1 MSIINSDNEMK
12 YVILFFLVISIT
24 NATPEFSVWSGNK
37 CSTCH
42 FAEQGGGARN
52 NFGWNFAR
60 DASFFKVQELS
71 FLEPLSTNVLF
82 DTLIT
87 YGMDF
92 RMQTIRSHKT
102 ENAVRRFFPMQASA
116 YLNIRPIENITI
128 DAQYN
133 FGPKIFQGQQMWSA
147 SAILKVNEDL
157 PYVRIG
163 YFPPAMG
170 LKDCDMTDLDRRTAH
185 LDGSES
191 LFAPDYAELGA
202 ELEYSSLEWLTAQ
215 FGIFDAS
222 SLREVTA
229 LGDLKNAKSV
239 VSRLVFYPGFMKNMF
254 SDFFIGASNLTNLHS
269 VDYTEYKDGVKDTL
283 SKDIYFM
290 YNTVFVGFAPVEDW
304 LIQFKYTFSEKKE
317 SRKSYSYIGVLSYIP
332 TPGIMINLK
341 GQYGSSELYYNT
353 TKKEYLLSTD
363 ITQLTLNAKVFLTPF
378 LELIPEYRYMKT
390 KEYKSTRWAFQIHL
404 YY

>member
-1 MSIINSDNEMK
+1 MKCGMK
-12 YVILFFLVISIT
+12 YIVFFFMLISIAS
-24 NATPEFSVWSGNK
+24 ATPEFSIWSGNK

-42 FAEQGGGARN
+42 YAEQGGGARN

-60 DASFFKVQELS
+60 DASYFKVQELS

-147 SAILKVNEDL
+147 SAILKLNEDL
-157 PYVRIG
+157 PYLRIG
-163 YFPPAMG
+163 FFQPSMG
-170 LKDCDMTDLDRRTAH
+170 LKDCDMTDMDRRTAN
-185 LDGSES
+185 LDGTES
-191 LFAPDYAELGA
+191 LIAPDYAEIGA
-202 ELEYSSLEWLTAQ
+202 EINYSSLEWLTAQ

-229 LGDLKNAKSV
+229 LGDLANSKSI
-239 VSRLVFYPGFMKNMF
+239 VSRLVFYPGFMKNIF
-254 SDFFIGASNLTNLHS
+254 PDFFIGASNLYNHHTA
-269 VDYTEYKDGVKDTL
+269 VKDEEEL
-283 SKDIYFM
+283 NYDYF
-290 YNTVFVGFAPVEDW
+290 YSTAFLGFSPVEDW
-304 LIQFKYTFSEKKE
+304 LIQLKYTRSEKKY
-317 SRKSYSYIGVLSYIP
+317 SRISNSYIAVLSYLV

-341 GQYGSSELYYNT
+341 GQYGESDLYYNYN
-353 TKKEYLLSTD
+353 KDNYLLNTNV
-363 ITQLTLNAKVFLTPF
+363 TQLTLNAKVFLTPF
-378 LELIPEYRYMKT
+378 MELIPEYRYMKT
-390 KEYKSTRWAFQIHL
+390 KEYESTRWAFQIHL